1 MMNDDAP
8 RKRLGRGLAALIGEI
23 DPPANETPAPV
34 AAPPA
39 DGRMAIDRIV
49 PNSRNPRRH
58 FNEDEIADLAQS
70 IRAHGLVQPVVVRRQ
85 RGNSER
91 FELIA
96 GERRWRASKMAG
108 LTEVPYLLRDVD
120 DRTALE
126 LAIIE
131 NVQRA
136 DLDPIEEGHGYQALI
151 AEHGYSQNDL
161 AGVIGKSRSHV
172 ANTLRLLR
180 LPESVQAMLSDGRL
194 SAGHART
201 LITAAEPEALAK
213 RIVDQGLTVRQ
224 AEAIAQG
231 EAEEGIKPRKERL
244 EKDDAVA
251 ALEQRLAQR
260 LGLKT
265 RITPSKKGGE
275 VRLKYRNQDELDQLL
290 SRLFSE

>member
-1 MMNDDAP
+1 MNDDAP